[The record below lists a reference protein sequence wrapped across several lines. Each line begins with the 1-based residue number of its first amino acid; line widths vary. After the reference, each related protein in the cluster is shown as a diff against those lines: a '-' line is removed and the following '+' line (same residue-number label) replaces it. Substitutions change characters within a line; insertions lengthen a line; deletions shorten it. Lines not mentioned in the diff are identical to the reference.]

1 LKKLKNNTCAHSQKP
16 PNIPRVRRLI
26 LLAGVSVSALAL
38 STTVARG
45 QMLAPSKLKLDG
57 GGVEAKTEITRAPR
71 YVFKT
76 PEGKRESAPI
86 ITEYY
91 PKQIVTPLAKV
102 DRQIDPKL
110 LRAATIAEDR
120 AHAHSRSLCWH
131 YVKDALLASG
141 VIDSRPQTA
150 YARDA
155 AQELVTNYGFKKLA
169 VRDPFAAPVGSVLV
183 YGPSRA
189 AGHVELRTKNGFV
202 SDFRSPTPSRRPLIG
217 VYAKL

>member
-1 LKKLKNNTCAHSQKP
+1 MTFKEP
-16 PNIPRVRRLI
+16 PNIRRVRRLF
-26 LLAGVSVSALAL
+26 LLAGVSVSASIF
-38 STTVARG
+38 STMAAHG
-45 QMLAPSKLKLDG
+45 QMLAPSKLQLGSG
-57 GGVEAKTEITRAPR
+57 GTEAKTETTRAPR

-76 PEGKRESAPI
+76 ADGKKESAPI
-86 ITEYY
+86 ITDYY
-91 PKQIVTPLAKV
+91 PKQIVTPFAKV
-102 DRQIDPKL
+102 NRQIDPKL
-110 LRAATIAEDR
+110 LRAASIAEER

-141 VIDSRPQTA
+141 VIDSRPKTE

-155 AQELVTNYGFKKLA
+155 AQELVANYGFQKLA

-189 AGHVELRTKNGFV
+189 AGHVEFRTKNGFV
-202 SDFRSPTPSRRPLIG
+202 SDFRSTTPSRRPLIG

>member
-1 LKKLKNNTCAHSQKP
+1 
-16 PNIPRVRRLI
+16 VRRLF
-26 LLAGVSVSALAL
+26 LLAGVTVSASILA
-38 STTVARG
+38 SAAAHG
-45 QMLAPSKLKLDG
+45 QMLAPPKLQLGDG
-57 GGVEAKTEITRAPR
+57 VQAKTQTSTVPR
-71 YVFKT
+71 YVLKT
-76 PEGKRESAPI
+76 PDGKRESVPI

-91 PKQIVTPLAKV
+91 PRQIVRPFATV

-110 LRAATIAEDR
+110 LRAASIAEER

-141 VIDSRPQTA
+141 VIDSRPKTE

-169 VRDPFAAPVGSVLV
+169 VRDPFTAPVGSVLV
-183 YGPSRA
+183 YGPSRT
-189 AGHVELRTKNGFV
+189 AGHVEFRTRNGFV
-202 SDFRSPTPSRRPLIG
+202 SDFRSATPSRRPLIG